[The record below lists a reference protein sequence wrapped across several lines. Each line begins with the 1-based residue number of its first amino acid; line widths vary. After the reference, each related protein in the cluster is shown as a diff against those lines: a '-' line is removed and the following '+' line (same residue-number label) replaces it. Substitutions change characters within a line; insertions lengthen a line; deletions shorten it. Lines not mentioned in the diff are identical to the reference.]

1 MESVKKAIRSALQK
15 GDTSDRA
22 FREKVYRQ
30 AFAALER
37 SLQAREGLASEELT
51 RRREQLKG
59 AIVEVEREVLA
70 SIDSNNGRQSPVT
83 NGGQTPPPPPS
94 ASSRPAEPSI
104 EAPSAR
110 REPDFSPRVESR
122 DRLDPVE
129 INEAAYIPAGE
140 RRTPS
145 RRRGRRLPL
154 IAFLV
159 LAVLVLAIGF
169 GIWRI
174 IGGVPQSAGGREP
187 GRPEQAAGGV
197 AEPRLSGAEEER
209 DWITVFSPSDPS
221 SASAPAGASAEAMD
235 GGDNPFLRIASE
247 SRETAISFDIGQ
259 GILEQLAGRHV
270 VLNLNAR
277 AEAGETQISISCDFD
292 ALGGCGR
299 TRYVVGP
306 QPSDY
311 LLEIDLPDERVTGG
325 GTISIT
331 PDIEGRGRALDVFSL
346 RVSAAD

>member
-37 SLQAREGLASEELT
+37 SLQAREGLAIEELT

-59 AIVEVEREVLA
+59 AIVDIEREVLA
-70 SIDSNNGRQSPVT
+70 AIDAK
-83 NGGQTPPPPPS
+83 NGGQTPATNGQTPTP
-94 ASSRPAEPSI
+94 ATSSRPAEPFI
-104 EAPSAR
+104 DAPSGR
-110 REPDFSPRVESR
+110 REPDFSPRVDRR

-129 INEAAYIPAGE
+129 VNEAAYVPAGE

-145 RRRGRRLPL
+145 RRRGRRFPL
-154 IAFLV
+154 IAFLLLV
-159 LAVLVLAIGF
+159 VLVVAIGF
-169 GIWRI
+169 GLWRI
-174 IGGVPQSAGGREP
+174 IGGLPQSSPGGEAASPAQGAGD
-187 GRPEQAAGGV
+187 AA
-197 AEPRLSGAEEER
+197 APRLSGTGEER
-209 DWITVFSPSDPS
+209 DWITIFSPSDPS
-221 SASAPAGASAEAMD
+221 SVSAPAGASAEAVD
-235 GGDNPFLRIASE
+235 GGGNPFLRIVGE
-247 SRETAISFDIGQ
+247 GRETAISFDIGQ
-259 GILEQLAGRHV
+259 GVLERLAGRHV

-277 AEAGETQISISCDFD
+277 AEAGETQISISCDFG

-299 TRYVVGP
+299 TRYVVGA

-311 LLEIDLPDERVTGG
+311 LLEIEVPDERVTGN

-331 PDIEGRGRALDVFSL
+331 PDIEGRGRALDVFSI
-346 RVSAAD
+346 RVSTAD